1 MRTNQLCDFEKKT
14 SEINNHLSH
23 TVFVF
28 KQFSIDNDVK
38 TAGQPND
45 LTTKVYT
52 ANDYARQFNVKLK
65 DIGDQAD
72 KSLDYILDTLFVFT
86 NTQFEVYLKEVYLFA
101 KNNSQL
107 KLGELSENPDN
118 ETILERIGIDQEIE
132 IDNLF
137 VSTYEYFRYR
147 RNAIM
152 HRDKERRLQGALEDL
167 IKGKNP
173 NEIFRKKQF
182 NGAELNLKWRRYTKA
197 LDDANAKGYTIRTFD
212 FANRD
217 VSRFSLTDLFDVF
230 NFYRLYAATIDKLV
244 LGKIERNYLLKYL
257 VKRHQEN
264 YGGKKEETLQSFTSR
279 FQRTNILELN
289 LTLTNEETE
298 KIFNNGI

>member
-1 MRTNQLCDFEKKT
+1 MRTNQLCDFETKT

-28 KQFSIDNDVK
+28 KQFSIDNSVK
-38 TAGQPND
+38 AANQPDD
-45 LTTKVYT
+45 LTTTVYT
-52 ANDYARQFNVKLK
+52 ANEYARQFNVKLK
-65 DIGDQAD
+65 DISEQAD
-72 KSLDYILDTLFVFT
+72 KSLGYILDTLFVFT

-101 KNNSQL
+101 KQNSQL
-107 KLGELSENPDN
+107 KLAEPPESQVY
-118 ETILERIGIDQEIE
+118 ETILERIGIDQEKE

-152 HRDKERRLQGALEDL
+152 HRDKDRRLQGALDDL
-167 IKGKNP
+167 IRGKNP
-173 NEIFRKKQF
+173 NGIFRKAQY
-182 NGAELNLKWRRYTKA
+182 NGTELNLNWKRYTKS
-197 LDDANAKGYTIRTFD
+197 LDDAKTKGYTIRTFD
-212 FANRD
+212 FANKD
-217 VSRFSLTDLFDVF
+217 VSKFSLTDLFDIF
-230 NFYRLYAATIDKLV
+230 NFYRLYAAIIDKLV
-244 LGKIERNYLLKYL
+244 LGKIERKYLLNYL

-264 YGGKKEETLQSFTSR
+264 YGGKKEETIQSFTSR
-279 FQRTNILELN
+279 FQRTNKLELN

>member
-1 MRTNQLCDFEKKT
+1 MRTNQLCDFETKT
-14 SEINNHLSH
+14 SEINNNLSH

-28 KQFSIDNDVK
+28 KQFSIDNIAK
-38 TAGQPND
+38 TTNHPDD

-52 ANDYARQFNVKLK
+52 ENEYSRQFNVKLK
-65 DIGDQAD
+65 DISEQAD

-101 KNNSQL
+101 KHNSQL
-107 KLGELSENPDN
+107 KLAEPPDSQVY
-118 ETILERIGIDQEIE
+118 ETILDRIGIDQEKE

-152 HRDKERRLQGALEDL
+152 HRDKDRRLQGALEDL

-173 NEIFRKKQF
+173 NGIFRKVQY
-182 NGAELNLKWRRYTKA
+182 NGTELNLNWKRYTKS

-212 FANRD
+212 FANKD
-217 VSRFSLTDLFDVF
+217 VSKFSLNDLFDVF

-244 LGKIERNYLLKYL
+244 LGKIERKYLLNYLL
-257 VKRHQEN
+257 KRHQEN
-264 YGGKKEETLQSFTSR
+264 YGDKKEETIQIFTSR
-279 FQRTNILELN
+279 FQRTNKLELN
-289 LTLTNEETE
+289 LALTDEETE

>member
-1 MRTNQLCDFEKKT
+1 MRTKQLCDFATKT

-28 KQFSIDNDVK
+28 KQFSIDNNSKIEDK
-38 TAGQPND
+38 PED

-52 ANDYARQFNVKLK
+52 TNDYSSQFNVKLK
-65 DIGDQAD
+65 DINEQANL
-72 KSLDYILDTLFVFT
+72 SLDYILDTLFVFT

-101 KNNSQL
+101 KDNSQL
-107 KLGELSENPDN
+107 NLAEPPDSKVY
-118 ETILERIGIDQEIE
+118 ETILTRIGIDQETE
-132 IDNLF
+132 IDNLL

-152 HRDKERRLQGALEDL
+152 HRDKSKRLQGALEDL

-173 NEIFRKKQF
+173 NGIFRAKQL
-182 NGAELNLKWRRYTKA
+182 NGAELNLNWKRYTKS
-197 LDDANAKGYTIRTFD
+197 LDDANQKGYTIRTFD

-217 VSRFSLTDLFDVF
+217 VSKFSLTDLFDIF
-230 NFYRLYAATIDKLV
+230 NFYRLYATTIDKLV
-244 LGKIERNYLLKYL
+244 LSKIDRKYLLKYL
-257 VKRHQEN
+257 TKRHQAN
-264 YGGKKEETLQSFTSR
+264 YGDKKEETIQSFKSR

-289 LTLTNEETE
+289 LTLTGEEIE
-298 KIFNNGI
+298 KIFNNAI

>member
-1 MRTNQLCDFEKKT
+1 MRTNQLCDFETKT

-28 KQFSIDNDVK
+28 RQFSIDNSAR
-38 TAGQPND
+38 TASQPND

-52 ANDYARQFNVKLK
+52 DNEHARQFNVKLK
-65 DIGDQAD
+65 DISKQAD
-72 KSLDYILDTLFVFT
+72 KTLDYILDTLFVFT

-107 KLGELSENPDN
+107 KLAEPPDSQVY

-132 IDNLF
+132 IDNLL

-152 HRDKERRLQGALEDL
+152 HRDKDRRLQGALEDL
-167 IKGKNP
+167 IKGKKN
-173 NEIFRKKQF
+173 NSLRAKQY
-182 NGAELNLKWRRYTKA
+182 NGGELNLYWKRYTKA
-197 LDDANAKGYTIRTFD
+197 LEDANTKGYTIRSFD
-212 FANRD
+212 FANKD

-244 LGKIERNYLLKYL
+244 LTKIERNYLLKYL
-257 VKRHQEN
+257 VKRHQDN
-264 YGGKKEETLQSFTSR
+264 YGDKKEETIQSFTNR
-279 FQRTNILELN
+279 FQRTNKLELN